1 MSFIAQL
8 TLAESFFKRLFQFL
22 PYAKFLQRWEKKIG
36 HALKCPQVVGYD
48 PKTTSKQKPQSRYNL
63 LCHFVFRSEVY
74 GLVLWPL
81 GTYYVG
87 RYIAGELG
95 HGSTFLKYELW
106 KYKTDVQRNAA
117 EKDR

>member
-1 MSFIAQL
+1 MIQ
-8 TLAESFFKRLFQFL
+8 KRH
-22 PYAKFLQRWEKKIG
+22 PNKN
-36 HALKCPQVVGYD
+36 H
-48 PKTTSKQKPQSRYNL
+48 SRGTIFYVT
-63 LCHFVFRSEVY
+63 VFRSEVY

-106 KYKTDVQRNAA
+106 KYKTDIQRNAA
-117 EKDR
+117 EKDDRYISWTFAT